1 MFCTVIGSFVKD
13 WQTVWDQGSGGD
25 IKWDTMIK
33 QLAFV
38 DIRSKVSD
46 ITIFFC
52 EDLLKFKLMWGGS

>member
-1 MFCTVIGSFVKD
+1 
-13 WQTVWDQGSGGD
+13 
-25 IKWDTMIK
+25 MIK

-52 EDLLKFKLMWGGS
+52 EDLLKFKLM